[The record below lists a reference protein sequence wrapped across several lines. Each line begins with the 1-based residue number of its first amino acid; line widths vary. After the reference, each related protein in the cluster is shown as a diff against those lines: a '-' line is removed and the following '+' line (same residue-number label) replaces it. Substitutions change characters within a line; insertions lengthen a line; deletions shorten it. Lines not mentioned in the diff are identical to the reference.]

1 MVAKNTKKYIENK
14 KAQGLYGWESFSH
27 PGETL
32 KDEFEFLGLT
42 QVEVAARTG
51 CAVQTISRI
60 VNEKEPIS
68 PNMAL
73 RLERVFG
80 GRPNAEFWLNMQS
93 AYDQKI
99 AMTKE
104 AEKAEGE
111 IDFFK
116 THLKKTYRELQ
127 KLGLFEKTSLRT
139 ADNFKKAVLS
149 IKSFFEASTLLSI
162 HDENILGV
170 AFRKYDR
177 KNLNRYN
184 LAALLKI
191 GEKKARKVM
200 KEMSLKEYDKA
211 RFLAELPR
219 LKSLTKKE
227 PSIFLDELQCVCREL
242 GVIVIYVPNM
252 AHTYLGGASTWLG
265 GHPVIILKVEKQW
278 ADTFWFNFFH
288 EAGHIL
294 KHSKKEFFVDFENGA
309 KTKIE
314 TEADTLAQKTLI
326 PDFKEVTAKL
336 KPGIKIE
343 SWLEE
348 SANSANVSQNIIAG
362 RVCNDI
368 GSKNA
373 WRILSKFRPTIK
385 VKVEL

>member
-1 MVAKNTKKYIENK
+1 MVSKNTKKYIEDK
-14 KAQGLYGWESFSH
+14 RAQDLYGWESFSH

-32 KDEFEFLGLT
+32 KDEIEFLGLT
-42 QVEVAARTG
+42 QTEVAARTG
-51 CAVQTISRI
+51 CTVQTISRI

-73 RLERVFG
+73 MLERVFG
-80 GRPNAEFWLNMQS
+80 GRPNAKFWLNMQS

-99 AMTKE
+99 AVVKE
-104 AEKAEGE
+104 AERAEGE

-116 THLKKTYRELQ
+116 THLKETYKELQ

-139 ADNFKKAVLS
+139 ADNFKKAVLL
-149 IKSFFEASTLLSI
+149 IKNFFEASTLHSI

-191 GEKKARKVM
+191 GEKKARKVL
-200 KEMSLKEYDKA
+200 KEPLLKEYDEA
-211 RFLAELPR
+211 RFLTEIPK

-227 PSIFLDELQCVCREL
+227 PAVFLEELRDVCREL
-242 GVIVIYVPNM
+242 GVIVVYMPNM
-252 AHTYLGGASTWLG
+252 AHTHLGGASTWLG

-294 KHSKKEFFVDFENGA
+294 KHSKKEFFVDFENSA
-309 KTKIE
+309 KTKVE
-314 TEADTLAQKTLI
+314 TEADTFAQKTLI
-326 PDFKEVTAKL
+326 PNFEEITAKL
-336 KPGIKIE
+336 KQGIKIE
-343 SWLEE
+343 SWLKE
-348 SANSANVSQNIIAG
+348 SAESANVSQNIIAG